1 MEKLL
6 QMESALQ
13 KADLGCSPIIQENII
28 IISLPPMTE
37 DNRINVIKKMNQKLE
52 EIKVSIRNQREKI
65 KEQIIKDE
73 KDKIISEDD
82 KFKRLEELDALVK
95 NYNETE
101 IVFPD
106 RRKKYNII
114 TYRRYKDSFRR

>member
-1 MEKLL
+1 
-6 QMESALQ
+6 
-13 KADLGCSPIIQENII
+13 
-28 IISLPPMTE
+28 MTE

-95 NYNETE
+95 NYNETIREMGAKKEAE
-101 IVFPD
+101 IM
-106 RRKKYNII
+106 KI
-114 TYRRYKDSFRR
+114 